1 MILDS
6 FCQDVRVG
14 CRVLFKEKTFCII
27 AAIVLALGIGG
38 VTTQFTV
45 VNAFILRGFSFPHP
59 EQLMTVGL
67 IDPLAKDNQ
76 NNNGVGNI
84 PSSQDYEDLRSGQ
97 KSFALMAGYL
107 AGSTINVAY
116 KNNPQRY
123 TGGYVTDE
131 FFKIVGVSPILG
143 RDFTAEDN
151 KPGAEKTTMLG
162 YEIWQRDFGA
172 DPNIVGQNVRI
183 NGRAATI
190 IGVMPQGF
198 KFPFSE
204 QLWVPLYNEFPIKPR
219 GDLAGLGPQVIGR
232 LKPGVSIDQANAEFV
247 ALAQR
252 LAKDFP
258 KTNENLF
265 SASVQPMLKS
275 FVGTQTRQIL
285 YAMLG
290 ATLMILLI
298 ACVNV
303 MNMQFGRAALRAKE
317 LAIRGALGAS
327 RWRLIRQML
336 TESLLVAVLGGV
348 LGVLLAYYCVGL
360 LVSAVSNL
368 PFPMPYWIRFE
379 IDGRVLFI
387 TVIVILLATL
397 LSGLVPA
404 WLSARA
410 NPAEVM
416 KEGGRGNSSRLVN
429 VITRI
434 LVIGQIAFT
443 AALLVGSILQVK
455 SIRNQT
461 TVDYGYDEE
470 GVYSARMGLF
480 EGDYPTSEARQQFFV
495 RAVRALRDN
504 PAFKGAAMTDRF
516 RMTFG
521 GFGRYEVDGHAYQT
535 DRDRPQGNWESVS
548 DGYFST
554 MGLKILE
561 GRDFNLEDS
570 DAKQPVA
577 IVNASFAK
585 KWFGNE
591 SPIGRRIRT
600 HVPATPQ
607 PWRTIVGV
615 VPDTLMQGPFNQ
627 ETDNE
632 GQPIGGA
639 GFYMPLLGV
648 PPAPQFVTLIA
659 RPHPGQRAETL
670 APALA
675 AAVSQL
681 DSNLPTY
688 FGGTPARLHDEILGV
703 NRITA
708 TLFTIF
714 GIVAVVLSSVGLYGV
729 MSFAVSQ
736 RTQEFGIRMALGAN
750 AARILKMVMTQG
762 ARQLIVG
769 LVLGAG
775 SIAFL
780 FRMAGSQ
787 ALQNFLF
794 RVNALDPLVYTA
806 VAGLLVAVAA
816 VACLVPALRATRVNP
831 MEALR
836 TE

>member
-6 FCQDVRVG
+6 FRQDVRVG
-14 CRVLFKEKTFCII
+14 LRVLFKEKTFCVL
-27 AAIVLALGIGG
+27 AVIVLALGIGG

-45 VNAFILRGFSFPHP
+45 VNAFVLRGFSFPHP

-67 IDPLAKDNQ
+67 VDPLANANQ
-76 NNNGVGNI
+76 NNNGAGFI
-84 PSSQDYEDLRSGQ
+84 PSSQDYEDLRAAQ
-97 KSFALMAGYL
+97 QSFAMMSGYL
-107 AGSTINVAY
+107 NGSTINVTY

-131 FFKIVGVSPILG
+131 FFKILGVSPIMG
-143 RDFTAEDN
+143 RDFTADDN
-151 KPGAEKTTMLG
+151 KPGAEKTTILG
-162 YEIWQRDFGA
+162 YEIWQHDFGG

-198 KFPFSE
+198 KFPISE
-204 QLWVPLYNEFPIKPR
+204 QLWVPLYNEFPVKPR
-219 GDLAGLGPQVIGR
+219 EDPTGLGPQVIGR
-232 LKPGVSIDQANAEFV
+232 LKPGVSLDQVNAEFV
-247 ALAQR
+247 GYAKR

-258 KTNENLF
+258 KSNGQLV
-265 SASVQPMLKS
+265 SASVQPMINGFIGPQLR
-275 FVGTQTRQIL
+275 QTV

-290 ATLMILLI
+290 ATVMVLLI

-317 LAIRGALGAS
+317 LAIRGALGAT
-327 RWRLIRQML
+327 RWRIMRQML
-336 TESLLVAVLGGV
+336 TESLLIAMLGGIF
-348 LGVLLAYYCVGL
+348 GVLLAWYAVGL
-360 LVSAVSNL
+360 LVSAVGSL
-368 PFPMPYWIRFE
+368 PFPLPYWVRFD
-379 IDGRVLFI
+379 IDGTVLAA
-387 TVIVILLATL
+387 TLAVTLLATIF
-397 LSGLVPA
+397 SGLIPA

-429 VITRI
+429 VITRV
-434 LVIGQIAFT
+434 LVVGQIAFT
-443 AALLVGSILQVK
+443 AALLIGASLQVK

-461 TVDYGYDEE
+461 TLDYGYDEN

-480 EGDYPTSEARQQFFV
+480 EGDYPTTEARQQFFA
-495 RAVRALRDN
+495 RAVRALRTN
-504 PAFKGAAMTDRF
+504 PAFEGAAMSDRF
-516 RMTFG
+516 RMTFSN
-521 GFGRYEVDGHAYQT
+521 FGQFEVDGQTYVT
-535 DRDRPQGNWESVS
+535 DRDRPRGNSESVS

-561 GRDFNLEDS
+561 GRDFTLDDNDT
-570 DAKQPVA
+570 KQPIA

-585 KWFGNE
+585 RWFGKE
-591 SPIGRRIRT
+591 SPLGRRVRAFN
-600 HVPATPQ
+600 PAQPQ
-607 PWRTIVGV
+607 PWRTIIGV

-627 ETDNE
+627 QTDS
-632 GQPIGGA
+632 A
-639 GFYMPLLGV
+639 GFYTPLLGV
-648 PPAPQFVTLIA
+648 PPAPQFVTIVV
-659 RPHPGQRAETL
+659 RPHPGQRADTL
-670 APALA
+670 APALG

-708 TLFTIF
+708 ALFTIF
-714 GIVAVVLSSVGLYGV
+714 GLVAVVLSSVGLYGV

-750 AARILKMVMTQG
+750 AARILRMVMTQG
-762 ARQLIVG
+762 AWQLAIG
-769 LVLGAG
+769 LALGAG
-775 SIAFL
+775 SVALLLRAI
-780 FRMAGSQ
+780 GGV

-794 RVNALDPLVYTA
+794 RVNALDPFIYTA
-806 VAGLLVAVAA
+806 VAALLATVAA
-816 VACLVPALRATRVNP
+816 ASCFVPALRATRVNP
-831 MEALR
+831 IEALR